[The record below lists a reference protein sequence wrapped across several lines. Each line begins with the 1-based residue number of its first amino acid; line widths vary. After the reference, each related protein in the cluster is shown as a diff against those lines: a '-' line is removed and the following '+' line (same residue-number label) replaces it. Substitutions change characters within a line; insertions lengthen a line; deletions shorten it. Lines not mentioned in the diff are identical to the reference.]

1 MKGLTVKALQ
11 MCGGIKVLQK
21 HTVIKTEKSIEYNG
35 LQ

>member
-11 MCGGIKVLQK
+11 ICRSTKVSQK
-21 HTVIKTEKSIEYNG
+21 HTIVKAEKNIKYNG